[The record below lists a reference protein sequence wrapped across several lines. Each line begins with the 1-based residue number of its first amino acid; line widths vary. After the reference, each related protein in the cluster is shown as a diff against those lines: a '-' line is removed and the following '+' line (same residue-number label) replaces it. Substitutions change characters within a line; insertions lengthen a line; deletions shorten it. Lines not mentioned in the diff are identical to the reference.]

1 MNKLTTSCCYIV
13 MMVIFDLDDT
23 LYKEADYVESG
34 CKAVAED
41 VGRRCGT
48 VATADSHVMNTSAE
62 NPKFSADYLL
72 NIIHSKDSVAK
83 GFDALVDIV
92 GSEYPAARLTVPDIL
107 KVYRTHIPD
116 IHLDKSVE
124 DVLRLFAE
132 RGIKMGMIT
141 DGRIQTQRLK
151 IHALGLDKYIPEQN
165 ILISEATGADKHFS
179 LPFDIMMRRNPG
191 ESRFVYVGDNPEKDF
206 LWPNRLGWLTVML
219 LDTDGRNIHP
229 QRIPADSR
237 CYIKGSTDNLCEP
250 TLRISHLS
258 ALPQLLHNGDYVK

>member
-1 MNKLTTSCCYIV
+1 
-13 MMVIFDLDDT
+13 
-23 LYKEADYVESG
+23 
-34 CKAVAED
+34 
-41 VGRRCGT
+41 
-48 VATADSHVMNTSAE
+48 
-62 NPKFSADYLL
+62 
-72 NIIHSKDSVAK
+72 
-83 GFDALVDIV
+83 
-92 GSEYPAARLTVPDIL
+92 
-107 KVYRTHIPD
+107 
-116 IHLDKSVE
+116 
-124 DVLRLFAE
+124 
-132 RGIKMGMIT
+132 MGMIT

-237 CYIKGSTDNLCEP
+237 CYIKGSTENLCEP